1 MTDLLDRL
9 NLEAFELEAKVNEL
23 GLFIESA
30 EYKALDM
37 DHRVV
42 LGSQLMAMCSYLS
55 ALKCRILLLNPDTT
69 LTEEEQDDQP
79 EPSDGC

>member
-55 ALKCRILLLNPDTT
+55 CLNHRILLLNPTPT
-69 LTEEEQDDQP
+69 LTEEKQDDQP

>member
-1 MTDLLDRL
+1 MTDLLDKL
-9 NLEAFELEAKVNEL
+9 NLEADELEAKINKL
-23 GLFIESA
+23 GQFIETA

-42 LGSQLMAMCSYLS
+42 LGTQLMAMCSYLS
-55 ALKCRILLLNPDTT
+55 CLNHRILLLTPTP
-69 LTEEEQDDQP
+69 TEGEQDDQP